1 MKNLTTLVAI
11 TALTT
16 CILAAAPA
24 NASPESRSETV
35 RFSDLNTTDSK
46 ASALLY
52 DRLEIAAKNVCRDLD
67 KRGTLSSREQYY
79 KCVRLVLGDAVV
91 RIDLATLNT
100 YAAARGVRIPETI
113 TVARGN

>member
-1 MKNLTTLVAI
+1 MKNLTTFVAI

-16 CILAAAPA
+16 CILATAPA

-35 RFSDLNTTDSK
+35 RFSDLNMTDSK
-46 ASALLY
+46 ASAVLY

-67 KRGTLSSREQYY
+67 NRGSLSAREQYY
-79 KCVRLVLGDAVV
+79 KCVRVVLGNVVV
-91 RIDLATLNT
+91 RLDLARLNT